1 MKKNLSYCLIGILS
15 FSFYQC
21 NNSDIVNSEK
31 LHNETFSAVMN
42 SNTTFAENKRARAEA
57 NKLIFYDNDFLQ
69 TKEPMSDTAIAPFD
83 YKTGLVGNKAY
94 NIKVYTTALERVKR
108 YLSVKDNQLII
119 KAKSGKELNMAED
132 LFSYISEL
140 MCTWNKLIKEGEFD
154 IVNIGDSYYSIEP
167 NIKSLKSTRTEPINF
182 ARIGSQGERWRIVK
196 LIVDSEPVETYLGEH
211 FVLNF
216 GQELAGQYR
225 ISGKVRRY
233 YICNACMVH
242 GINDPACVY
251 NYIATSVIVPD
262 ADVYVCSLRNVSH
275 LAIITYQQEK

>member
-1 MKKNLSYCLIGILS
+1 MKKNLSYCLIVILS

-31 LHNETFSAVMN
+31 LHIETFSAVMN

-69 TKEPMSDTAIAPFD
+69 TKEPMSDNAIAPFD

-108 YLSVKDNQLII
+108 NLSVKDNQLII

-196 LIVDSEPVETYLGEH
+196 SIVDSEPVETYLGEH

-216 GQELAGQYR
+216 GQEIAGQYR

>member
-1 MKKNLSYCLIGILS
+1 
-15 FSFYQC
+15 
-21 NNSDIVNSEK
+21 
-31 LHNETFSAVMN
+31 
-42 SNTTFAENKRARAEA
+42 
-57 NKLIFYDNDFLQ
+57 
-69 TKEPMSDTAIAPFD
+69 MSDNAIAPFD

-140 MCTWNKLIKEGEFD
+140 MCTWNKLIKEGKFD

-216 GQELAGQYR
+216 GQEIAGQYR

>member
-1 MKKNLSYCLIGILS
+1 MKKNLSYCLIVILS

-21 NNSDIVNSEK
+21 NNSDSVNSEK

-69 TKEPMSDTAIAPFD
+69 TKEPMSDNAIAPFD

-140 MCTWNKLIKEGEFD
+140 MCTWNKLIKEGKFG